1 MGTGSGTPDLPQWP
15 AGASDVPDADP
26 PQGRPLDGWLV
37 AGGGAYPLVGFGVL
51 LGGGGWMGPAAFG
64 PEVVLLPALV
74 SVGLVVGVKLQGER
88 LRWSSVVAFAAW
100 VAVVAFGQLWVWAE
114 AIASV

>member
-1 MGTGSGTPDLPQWP
+1 MEHGGATSDLPPWP
-15 AGASDVPDADP
+15 AGVSDVPDADP

-37 AGGGAYPLVGFGVL
+37 AVGGAYPVVGFGVL
-51 LGGGGWMGPAAFG
+51 LGGGGWMGPVAFG

-74 SVGLVVGVKLQGER
+74 AVALVVGIKLQGER

-100 VAVVAFGQLWVWAE
+100 EAVVAFGQLWVWAE